1 MYLIT
6 LILSLLLSFA
16 TSEDVKSIAINLE
29 KLFSEKSDLFL
40 TIKDDI
46 YHINMTLY
54 EITPIFYYTQREL
67 FSDLPSPKITYSNL
81 TINYLFT
88 IEINFIENSGESF
101 SLKKEKL
108 IAKIHYDKLS
118 LTGQRD
124 RTYSYDKDIK
134 PDEVSISQGDL
145 EKFDY
150 YMEIYNRHREE
161 ITSFISGAW
170 TKIMSKVLNK
180 YPKSI
185 AQSNFEYLIGYVE
198 QYASSFCCKNIRNVK
213 GVHITK
219 IKNESIVPYNYIYG
233 QFINVSMK
241 IEYQLLFDTTPKE
254 ENVVFESIL
263 LTAGLISMGRC
274 PLCSRTGRTIAED
287 VFEKVFDGMEWDMPS
302 D

>member
-6 LILSLLLSFA
+6 LILSSLFLFT

-40 TIKDDI
+40 TITDDF
-46 YHINMTLY
+46 YHIQMTLCD
-54 EITPIFYYTQREL
+54 ITPILDYTQRKIL
-67 FSDLPSPKITYSNL
+67 SNMQLPQIIYSNL

-88 IEINFIENSGESF
+88 ITINFIENSGESF

-124 RTYSYDKDIK
+124 RTYSYDKNIQ
-134 PDEVSISQGDL
+134 PDEISINQGDL
-145 EKFDY
+145 ETFDY
-150 YMEIYNRHREE
+150 YMEIYNRHKEE
-161 ITSFISGAW
+161 ITSFINGAW
-170 TKIMSKVLNK
+170 TKIMSKVLNT

-198 QYASSFCCKNIRNVK
+198 QYASSFCCKNIKNVK
-213 GVHITK
+213 AVRITK

-233 QFINVSMK
+233 RFINVSMK
-241 IEYQLLFDTTPKE
+241 IEYQLLFDTHKE

-263 LTAGLISMGRC
+263 VTAGLISMGQC

-287 VFEKVFDGMEWDMPS
+287 VFERVFSGMEWDYPI